1 MPETIDAPPQTEGL
15 NPDLQALL
23 DRVMPKDDGSGLPDE
38 PKVEPAAKPTA
49 PEPKVENAAVK
60 IEVPKAEKSKA
71 DDFQSRLAPDLTKT
85 EPEPAPAAV
94 EIDWPEELPGN
105 PTKKA
110 QSDYKKWR
118 GDYETALRKIQ
129 TLETAKPA
137 AKAEDSGSQAIIDQQ
152 KQQIAE
158 MSTRLERQDVRS
170 HPRFQQ
176 AFVIPRNQMMLQAQE
191 IVKEMG
197 GDPDALEKAMSLSGR
212 NKVAAL
218 DEIVAGVDSTVQ
230 RDKLGRLLDAIES
243 KDREMENVLKDS
255 KGAAERLSQQEKID
269 RHQMIEQQTQQLK
282 TMLGA
287 ARKDL
292 ADNLKLEVLHKVN
305 KPDFKWWDDQ
315 VDEIDATAHSILF
328 EGTPDKMAVAA
339 ILAASAGPLRSMW
352 QAERKARMVAEE
364 RLAAIEEVE
373 PKLGAR
379 PKPKEK
385 DDGDVPEDADFATA
399 VISKLR
405 ARK

>member
-1 MPETIDAPPQTEGL
+1 L
-15 NPDLQALL
+15 NRPRNRQ
-23 DRVMPKDDGSGLPDE
+23 RQSQKRP
-38 PKVEPAAKPTA
+38 
-49 PEPKVENAAVK
+49 K
-60 IEVPKAEKSKA
+60 IEVAKAAPTVEKPKV

-85 EPEPAPAAV
+85 EPEPAPTTV

-110 QSDYKKWR
+110 QADYKKWR
-118 GDYETALRKIQ
+118 ADHVALKREVQ
-129 TLETAKPA
+129 TLKSQKPEP
-137 AKAEDSGSQAIIDQQ
+137 KADDSGSQSIIEQQ
-152 KQQIAE
+152 KQQIAD
-158 MSTRLERQDVRS
+158 MSARLERQDVRS

-176 AFVIPRNQMMLQAQE
+176 AFVIPRNQMMSQAQE
-191 IVKEMG
+191 IVKDMG
-197 GDPDALEKAMSLSGR
+197 GDPDALEKAMSLTGR

-255 KGAAERLSQQEKID
+255 KGAAERLNQQEKID

-315 VDEIDATAHSILF
+315 VDEIDATAYSILF

-352 QAERKARMVAEE
+352 QAERKARVAAEE
-364 RLAAIEEVE
+364 RLAAIEDVE

-399 VISKLR
+399 VIGRLR